1 MPAASVRAAAA
12 ALTFLTRVPVGRAV
26 DVYGADVARGAVLFP
41 LVGAGIGAVSGSV
54 AVVLHPRLPAFAAAG
69 IALAVAVLLTGGMH
83 IDALADTCDAIGAGT
98 RARALEIM
106 RDPRIGS
113 FGAAAI
119 SLDLLVKAAAVAALL
134 TRGGAFAAI
143 VAAGALSRAAS
154 PPLAATLRYPRAEGG
169 PGSVLSGRV
178 SLLSALGGVGLAVGV
193 SVAAAGWIG
202 LAMAG
207 VVAVSTVVL
216 GLSFRTW
223 LGGATGDCLG
233 TATELGETVALLVAV
248 ALA

>member
-1 MPAASVRAAAA
+1 MRAAAA
-12 ALTFLTRVPVGRAV
+12 ALTFLTCVPVGRALEV
-26 DVYGADVARGAVLFP
+26 DGRDVARGAVLFP
-41 LVGAGIGAVSGSV
+41 LVGAGIGAAAGAV
-54 AVVLHPRLPAFAAAG
+54 AVLLHPRLPAFAAAG
-69 IALAVAVLLTGGMH
+69 IALGVAVLLTGGMH

-106 RDPRIGS
+106 RDSHIGS

-119 SLDLLVKAAAVAALL
+119 SLDLIVKAAAVAALL
-134 TRGGAFAAI
+134 ARGGAFAAL

-154 PPLAATLRYPRAEGG
+154 PPLAATLPYPRAAGG

-178 SLLSALGGVGLAVGV
+178 SLAPAVAAVALAVGV
-193 SVAAAGWIG
+193 SAVASGWVG

-207 VVAVSTVVL
+207 AVAVSTVVL
-216 GLSFRTW
+216 GFAYRAW

-233 TATELGETVALLVAV
+233 AATELGETVALLIAV